1 MKQSKQ
7 NIYYSPRRIRKILDS
22 SIDIAADNIHCYCND
37 PVSNFTR
44 NRKLSVRTLIRCIM
58 NFSSHSTVGE
68 LSYFFDD
75 NDDMPTSSA
84 LCQRRKLLDPVIFK
98 RINDLFVNSFDNLT
112 TINGYHILAQDGSD
126 INIPFMDDETRCIN
140 GNNKS
145 FCQYHINALY
155 DCLNNVF
162 YDWSIDPYSK
172 KQEISAL
179 ISIVK
184 KKNFPQNSILTA
196 DRGYENYNLIAHLI
210 KNDIKF
216 AIRVK
221 DINKNGIMRNIKTG
235 DGAFDINVTRIMTR
249 LQTKEIKADKEK
261 YVFVPT
267 TSRFDFLSP
276 LCDFYELSFRVV
288 RFKITEDTYETI
300 ITNLSEEEFHLK
312 DFKELYNYRWK
323 EETAFAKLK
332 YTMGMVYFHAKNR
345 RSIQQ
350 EINATILM
358 YNISETIVRNIH
370 IKQNRKYHYK
380 ANFSSAVT
388 NIRLYLKNMIKE
400 KTLILRI
407 KKILVPQRPE
417 RSFERN
423 IKNKSCLPLNHRT
436 S

>member
-1 MKQSKQ
+1 MKQLKR

-22 SIDIAADNIHCYCND
+22 SIDIAADSIQCYCND

-44 NRKLSVRTLIRCIM
+44 NRKLSARTLIKCIM
-58 NFSSHSTVGE
+58 NFSDHSAVGE
-68 LSYFFDD
+68 LSYFF
-75 NDDMPTSSA
+75 NGHDDMPTSSA
-84 LCQRRKLLDPVIFK
+84 LCQRRKLLDPDIFR

-126 INIPFMDDETRCIN
+126 INIPFMDDETKCFN
-140 GNNKS
+140 GDNKP

-179 ISIVK
+179 LSIIK
-184 KKNFPQNSILTA
+184 KNNFPQNSIITA

-210 KNDIKF
+210 KNNIKF

-235 DGAFDINVTRIMTR
+235 DGAFDINVTRTMTR
-249 LQTKEIKADKEK
+249 LQTKEIRADKDK

-267 TSRFDFLSP
+267 TSRFDFLGP
-276 LCDFYELSFRVV
+276 LCDFYELSFRAV
-288 RFKITEDTYETI
+288 RFKIIEDAYETI
-300 ITNLSEEEFHLK
+300 ITNLSEEEFHLE
-312 DFKELYNYRWK
+312 DFKELYHYRWK
-323 EETAFAKLK
+323 EETAFGKLK

-345 RSIQQ
+345 KSIQQ
-350 EINATILM
+350 EINATFLM

-388 NIRLYLKNMIKE
+388 NIRLYLKNTINE
-400 KTLILRI
+400 KTLVFRI
-407 KKILVPQRPE
+407 KKILAPVRPE

-423 IKNKSCLPLNHRT
+423 IKNKSCIPLNHRT